1 MIFERGNG
9 VGLEITR
16 REVRGVRLQADHPDL
31 LAAASEVG
39 LGDIDDDR
47 RVVDALVRLRADL
60 GAPDEPTRVA
70 LFPSGSVLHR
80 HDATGMA
87 AAELTALRWPQH
99 HDRGVGSTVLLD
111 DGPRR
116 WLVAVRW
123 DEISARRLEDLA
135 ERAGFVDVTVE
146 PSPIALVRVLD
157 EDVSRVRRDATIDEA
172 FELLCRAGL
181 PVAAASVDAIGRM
194 PPDLAIDAAPVPADW
209 FTGTIDPIELT
220 AELRRFLSDLGA
232 GEPDRRLTL
241 AGLDHPPFPPHDLR
255 SPRRQ
260 CVALGAALGA
270 AGLAGRLRPVDM
282 VAPTTFVSSVD
293 RPWAVERVSAL
304 PTRPAPATIGPVRRA
319 ISRMLPRRRSN
330 SS

>member
-1 MIFERGNG
+1 MIFERGDG

-16 REVRGVRLQADHPDL
+16 REVRGVRLRAGRPDR
-31 LAAASEVG
+31 LAAASEVA

-47 RVVDALVRLRADL
+47 SVVDALVRLRADI

-70 LFPSGSVLHR
+70 LFPPGSVLHR
-80 HDATGMA
+80 LDVTGMA
-87 AAELTALRWPQH
+87 GTELTALRWSLH
-99 HDRGVGSTVLLD
+99 HDHGIGSTVLLD

-123 DEISARRLEDLA
+123 DEAAARRVEELT
-135 ERAGFVDVTVE
+135 ERAGFRDVTVE

-157 EDVSRVRRDATIDEA
+157 EEVTRVRRDATIDEA

-181 PVAAASVDAIGRM
+181 PVAGASVDAIGRM
-194 PPDLAIDAAPVPADW
+194 PPDLVVDAATVPADW
-209 FTGTIDPIELT
+209 FTGTIDPVELT
-220 AELRRFLSDLGA
+220 AELRRFLSDLGS
-232 GEPDRRLTL
+232 GDPDRRLTL
-241 AGLDHPPFPPHDLR
+241 AGVDHPPFPPHDLR

-282 VAPTTFVSSVD
+282 VAPTAVASSVD

-304 PTRPAPATIGPVRRA
+304 PPRPEPVTIGPLRRA
-319 ISRMLPRRRSN
+319 ISRILPRRR
-330 SS
+330 

>member
-1 MIFERGNG
+1 MIFERGDG

-16 REVRGVRLQADHPDL
+16 REVRGVRLRAGRPDL
-31 LAAASEVG
+31 LAAASEVA

-60 GAPDEPTRVA
+60 GTPDEPTRVA
-70 LFPSGSVLHR
+70 TFPPGSVLHR
-80 HDATGMA
+80 LDATGSPA
-87 AAELTALRWPQH
+87 TELTTLRSSLH
-99 HDRGVGSTVLLD
+99 HDGGVGSTVLLD

-123 DEISARRLEDLA
+123 DDTSARRLEELT
-135 ERAGFVDVTVE
+135 ERAGFRDVTVE

-157 EDVSRVRRDATIDEA
+157 EEVTRVRRDATIDEA

-181 PVAAASVDAIGRM
+181 PVAASSVDAIGRM
-194 PPDLAIDAAPVPADW
+194 PPDLAIDATTVPADW
-209 FTGTIDPIELT
+209 FTGTTDPIELT
-220 AELRRFLSDLGA
+220 AELHRLLSDLHA
-232 GEPDRRLTL
+232 GDPDRRLHL
-241 AGLDHPPFPPHDLR
+241 SEVGYPPFPPHDLR
-255 SPRRQ
+255 APQRQ

-282 VAPTTFVSSVD
+282 VAPTAVASSVD

-304 PTRPAPATIGPVRRA
+304 PPRRDPVTIGPIRRA
-319 ISRMLPRRRSN
+319 LSRMLPRRR
-330 SS
+330 

>member
-1 MIFERGNG
+1 MIFERGAG
-9 VGLEITR
+9 IGLEITL
-16 REVRGVRLQADHPDL
+16 REVRGVRLQAGHPDL
-31 LAAASEVG
+31 LAAASEVA

-60 GAPDEPTRVA
+60 GAVDEPTRVA
-70 LFPSGSVLHR
+70 LFPPGSVLHR
-80 HDATGMA
+80 LDATGMA
-87 AAELTALRWPQH
+87 ATELTALRWSLH
-99 HDRGVGSTVLLD
+99 HDRGIGSTVLLD

-123 DEISARRLEDLA
+123 EETTARRVEELA
-135 ERAGFVDVTVE
+135 ERAGFRDVTVE

-157 EDVSRVRRDATIDEA
+157 EEVTRVRRDATIDEA
-172 FELLCRAGL
+172 FELLCRGGL
-181 PVAAASVDAIGRM
+181 PVAGSSVDAIGRM
-194 PPDLAIDAAPVPADW
+194 PPDLAIDAAPVPAGW

-220 AELRRFLSDLGA
+220 AELRRFLSDLGT
-232 GEPDRRLTL
+232 GNPDRRLML
-241 AGLDHPPFPPHDLR
+241 AGVDHPPFPPHDLR

-282 VAPTTFVSSVD
+282 VAPTSVATSVD

-304 PTRPAPATIGPVRRA
+304 PPRTGPATIGPVRRA
-319 ISRMLPRRRSN
+319 ISRILPRRR
-330 SS
+330 